1 MSDPT
6 LDFDAAVAHIASLVG
21 TDTGVVVMGR
31 DPEGN
36 GVVAELTGTLRALG
50 SDDDAPDDGSPVPA
64 SFGFDG
70 QRNAFYVDP
79 DAFVEAWAADRFLR
93 IELTF
98 GSIEISGPIRRP
110 AWF

>member
-1 MSDPT
+1 MMSGPT
-6 LDFDAAVAHIASLVG
+6 LDFAAAVAHISSLVG

-31 DPEGN
+31 DPKGD

-50 SDDDAPDDGSPVPA
+50 SDDDTPVDGPLIPVW
-64 SFGFDG
+64 FGFEG

-79 DAFVEAWAADRFLR
+79 DAFVEAWAAGRFLR

-98 GSIEISGPIRRP
+98 GSIELSGPIGRP
-110 AWF
+110 T